1 MLRFMS
7 DAAPPVEVPRLK
19 TSRLLLREFR
29 ASDFEAYL
37 ESLPEIMLSR
47 PLPDR
52 RGAWRSFASA
62 TGLWMLNGA
71 GWWLAEHRETE
82 SFAGMIGV
90 FVREGFPD
98 LEIGWSLVER
108 FRGQGLA
115 KEGAATA
122 LAWAFER
129 RGAKRVIAHIDAENA
144 RSIRVA
150 ESIGLR
156 YETDVDFYDMK
167 TGRYAVV
174 AP

>member
-1 MLRFMS
+1 MLRLMT

-19 TSRLLLREFR
+19 TPRLLLREFR
-29 ASDFEAYL
+29 MSDFEAYV

-62 TGLWMLNGA
+62 TGLWMLTGA
-71 GWWLAEHRETE
+71 GWWLVEHRETG

-115 KEGAATA
+115 KEGAAAA

-129 RGAKRVIAHIDAENA
+129 RGAKRVIAHIDADND
-144 RSIRVA
+144 RSSRVA
-150 ESIGLR
+150 EAIGLR
-156 YETDVDFYDMK
+156 YETEVDFYDMK
-167 TGRYAVV
+167 TRRYAV
-174 AP
+174 ATT